1 MNIAFL
7 QLWLFQGF
15 NYLSECRL
23 IEGGSLAIAP
33 CHVQSNWILLNA
45 FKSISISGSFGFVV
59 WIWSVPCACWGQ
71 NLSRQRGVRSLHA
84 MSTDRL
90 KWPQTILGREKA
102 ECRRRAVDSS
112 ASNTQCR
119 LLRTYIDAESGE
131 RICIYKRHGT
141 GLEELTLSMSAFLN
155 CQTDFM
161 CKRTAK

>member
-1 MNIAFL
+1 MYFYTMSKHL
-7 QLWLFQGF
+7 
-15 NYLSECRL
+15 
-23 IEGGSLAIAP
+23 
-33 CHVQSNWILLNA
+33 
-45 FKSISISGSFGFVV
+45 V
-59 WIWSVPCACWGQ
+59 WIWFMRFWVHLPLAAFVL
-71 NLSRQRGVRSLHA
+71 LSGYGMQPAFAGGKTYQGSESSAHCTLW
-84 MSTDRL
+84 SNKRL

-141 GLEELTLSMSAFLN
+141 GLDQLTLSMSAFLS

>member
-1 MNIAFL
+1 MCFYTMPKHL
-7 QLWLFQGF
+7 
-15 NYLSECRL
+15 
-23 IEGGSLAIAP
+23 
-33 CHVQSNWILLNA
+33 
-45 FKSISISGSFGFVV
+45 V
-59 WIWSVPCACWGQ
+59 WIWFMRFWVH
-71 NLSRQRGVRSLHA
+71 LSLAVFVLLSGYGMQPAFAGGKTYQGSESSAHCTLL
-84 MSTDRL
+84 SNKRL

-141 GLEELTLSMSAFLN
+141 GLDQLTLSMSAFLS